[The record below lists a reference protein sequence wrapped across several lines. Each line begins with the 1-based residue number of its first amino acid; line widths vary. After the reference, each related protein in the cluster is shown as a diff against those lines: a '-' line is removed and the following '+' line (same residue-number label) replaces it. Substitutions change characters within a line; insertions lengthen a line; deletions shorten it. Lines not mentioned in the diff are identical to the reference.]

1 MLEARYLWGDE
12 RLFDEVR
19 ARIWAEVV
27 GTKSREFVTEKL
39 EEREARHRRMG
50 DSRDV
55 VEPNVKEG
63 KGGLRDLHTL
73 FWIAMFA
80 YRVESVAELVE
91 VGLLTEAELGQFQ
104 RAERFLWAV
113 RCHLHIV
120 AGRAEERLTF
130 DYQREIAARMN
141 YAANRPGKSPVERFM
156 RHYFLHAKSVGDMTG
171 VVRAH
176 LDEMFARSGRRFGLP
191 ALKRRPRKLEGFVL
205 DRGRLALPGD
215 DFFREDPVRLIRIFA
230 LADLYGLE
238 VHPLAM
244 RAAARDAKLVDARV
258 RGDGTANALFLD
270 ILASPRDPE
279 TVLRWMNEAGVFGRF
294 IPDFGRVVAQMQFDM
309 YHHYTVDEHSLRA
322 IGLLSRVE
330 RGELKED
337 HPLSSGILAQVA
349 SRRALFVAV
358 LL

>member
-1 MLEARYLWGDE
+1 MLAARYLWGDE
-12 RLFDEVR
+12 KLFDEVR
-19 ARIWAEVV
+19 ARFWAEVV
-27 GTKSREFVTEKL
+27 GTKARDFVTEKL

-156 RHYFLHAKSVGDMTG
+156 RHYFLHAKTVGDLTG
-171 VVRAH
+171 VFLAH
-176 LDEMFARSGRRFGLP
+176 LDEKFARSGRRFGLP

-205 DRGRLALPGD
+205 DRGRLALPNE

-238 VHPLAM
+238 IHPLAM
-244 RAAARDAKLVDARV
+244 RAAARDAKLVDGV
-258 RGDGTANALFLD
+258 RADPEATALILD
-270 ILASPRDPE
+270 VLAS
-279 TVLRWMNEAGVFGRF
+279 
-294 IPDFGRVVAQMQFDM
+294 
-309 YHHYTVDEHSLRA
+309 
-322 IGLLSRVE
+322 
-330 RGELKED
+330 
-337 HPLSSGILAQVA
+337 
-349 SRRALFVAV
+349 
-358 LL
+358 